1 MNGLGTEYQF
11 KQLEELPCRKIILAT
26 DNDAAGQK
34 ARQIIK
40 YRIKNKLITEVILP
54 SNRKDINDC
63 SFEEL
68 NNLQEVF

>member
-11 KQLEELPCRKIILAT
+11 KQLEKLPCRKLILAT

-40 YRIKNKLITEVILP
+40 QRIKNKLITEVIIP
-54 SNRKDINDC
+54 EGKKDINDC
-63 SFEEL
+63 TIEEL
-68 NNLQEVF
+68 NNLEEIL